1 MNEVIDNGNDSIDVT
16 GEALD
21 NRSQMLASAALIV
34 SQTVAAEAKIGE
46 TAKTWGHS
54 LFSAVYRDNANL
66 DALIGDSKVAA
77 GWNNLSASEGGRKA
91 KQRMEVYFSNARLVA
106 ERWNMLTD
114 EQREAVLNGLSSIH
128 YLAGQFRKADA
139 DAKKA
144 AKKAEEAKVAAQ
156 QAAEGGSVSTDETGE
171 ADTLETAVMRLIDRY
186 QAATVEERDAA
197 YDALALLFETVNGD
211 AEVIA
216 TPEGEGAQEIAA

>member
-1 MNEVIDNGNDSIDVT
+1 
-16 GEALD
+16 
-21 NRSQMLASAALIV
+21 
-34 SQTVAAEAKIGE
+34 
-46 TAKTWGHS
+46 
-54 LFSAVYRDNANL
+54 
-66 DALIGDSKVAA
+66 
-77 GWNNLSASEGGRKA
+77 
-91 KQRMEVYFSNARLVA
+91 
-106 ERWNMLTD
+106 
-114 EQREAVLNGLSSIH
+114 VLNGLSSIH